1 MKIFESSI
9 STIEQ
14 FKSVLSEL
22 PNAFYAAPCEVLSN
36 SSIGQHTRH
45 VIELY
50 LCLLNG
56 YDCSQVSYD
65 KRERNKRIENEVDFA
80 IAQLNQIQESLVKPN
95 KTVSMGYE
103 LDGEESFLPSNYY
116 REVMYN
122 LEHAIHHHA
131 LIKIG
136 IKFFTAMQ
144 LPDSFGV
151 APSTMQYRKVCAQ

>member
-14 FKSVLSEL
+14 FKSVLSGL
-22 PNAFYAAPCEVLSN
+22 PEVFYAKPCEVLSS

-50 LCLLNG
+50 LCLLSG
-56 YDCSQVSYD
+56 YDCSEVSYD
-65 KRERNKRIENEVDFA
+65 KRERNERIENEVDFA
-80 IAQLNQIQESLVKPN
+80 IAQLNQIQESLIKPN
-95 KTVSMGYE
+95 KTVNMVYE

-136 IKFFTAMQ
+136 IKFFTDMQ
-144 LPDSFGV
+144 LPESFGV
-151 APSTMQYRKVCAQ
+151 APSTIQYRKVCAQ

>member
-14 FKSVLSEL
+14 FKSVISEL
-22 PNAFYAAPCEVLSN
+22 PEEFYKAPCDVLSN

-45 VIELY
+45 IIELY
-50 LCLLNG
+50 LCLLKG
-56 YDCSQVSYD
+56 YDCSEVSYD
-65 KRERNKRIENEVDFA
+65 KRERNKRIENEIDFA
-80 IAQLNQIQESLVKPN
+80 ISQLNKIQENLIKPN
-95 KTVSMGYE
+95 KNIQMGYE

-122 LEHAIHHHA
+122 LEHTIHHHA

-136 IKFFTAMQ
+136 IQFFTAIE

-151 APSTMQYRKVCAQ
+151 APSTMQFRKACAQ